1 MVSVIIPALNEEA
14 SVAKV
19 VAIAKKSARVNE
31 VIVVDDHSFDNT
43 VAVAKK
49 AGASVMTSTKL
60 GKGASMLDGLT
71 VATND
76 ILVYIDADIEN
87 YEHNLIDLLVGP
99 ILEENCDFVKS
110 TFERQAGRVTELV
123 AKPLLSLL
131 FPHALDFSQP
141 LSGMIAGKRGFLE
154 RVDFENDYGV
164 DIGILLDMIELGA
177 KIKEVNIGAIENKMK
192 QWQLLGPMAREVSRA
207 ILKRARLHPNFNLD
221 LLQTTT
227 MILDQMDLAVK
238 ESVVGLK
245 KMAVFDMDNT
255 VLKGRFIY
263 EAAEK
268 FHFSKELLD
277 IISANDESFLMTK
290 LIAKLLKG
298 FNIKQL
304 IAVADGMD
312 VVDDSAAVVEELKKR
327 GYVVGIVS
335 DSYNFVA
342 AQVANRIGAHFSV
355 ANELE
360 FSRAKATGE
369 VKVPSCFIKTSRSK
383 CNHNFCKSNVLLHL
397 SEQYDIPLSNIVAI
411 GDSENDVCMIKH
423 AGIGVAFCSDNK
435 LLNSVADKVIRE
447 RNFAPVLEFAK

>member
-43 VAVAKK
+43 VAVARK
-49 AGASVMTSTKL
+49 AGASVITSTKL
-60 GKGASMLDGLT
+60 GKGASMQDGLT

-99 ILEENCDFVKS
+99 IVQEGFDFVKS
-110 TFERQAGRVTELV
+110 AFERQAGRVTELV

-131 FPHALDFSQP
+131 FPKALDYSQP
-141 LSGMIAGKRGFLE
+141 LSGMIAAKRSFLE
-154 RVDFENDYGV
+154 RVDFESDYGV
-164 DIGILLDMIELGA
+164 DIGILLDMMDLGA

-207 ILKRARLHPNFNLD
+207 ILKRARLNPNFNLD
-221 LLQTTT
+221 MLQTTT

-238 ESVVGLK
+238 ESLVGLK

-255 VLKGRFIY
+255 ILIGRFIY
-263 EAAEK
+263 EAAET
-268 FHFSKELLD
+268 FHFRKELLE
-277 IISANDESFLMTK
+277 IISTNDESYLITK

-298 FNIKQL
+298 LGIDRL
-304 IAVADGMD
+304 IAVADGMEMISD
-312 VVDDSAAVVEELKKR
+312 IVPVVEELKKR
-327 GYVVGIVS
+327 GYIVGVIS

-342 AQVANRIGAHFSV
+342 AHVANRIGAHFSV

-360 FSRAKATGE
+360 FSRSKATGE
-369 VKVPSCFIKTSRSK
+369 VKVPSCFIKTSGSK

-397 SEQYDIPLSNIVAI
+397 SEKYDIPLSNIVAI
-411 GDSENDVCMIKH
+411 GDSENDVCMVKH
-423 AGIGVAFCSDNK
+423 AGIGVSFCSENK
-435 LLNSVADKVIRE
+435 LLNSIADKVIRE
-447 RNFAPVLEFAK
+447 RKFAPVLEFAK